1 MSQHSRSRVLR
12 TGVLAA
18 ATAGIVILAGCS
30 GSAPAGGTGDSD
42 GDQAFSFTFATSNNL
57 ESPYESLAKAYM
69 DANPDVK
76 ITLNPTPN
84 DKYGETIRTQL
95 QAGNASDVIQTTPGS
110 GDARGLIPLAEA
122 GFLEPLGD
130 TATGLVPAGS
140 EPIFEIDGETYG
152 QPMDFTIAAVVASMG
167 TAAMN
172 GLDEFPTDEESLYA
186 ACDALSADG
195 KSLLAL
201 AGAAGPNAGLTAQ
214 GIAATR
220 VYAEDPDWNTK
231 RADGDT
237 TFAESDG
244 WKDTLQTLIDL
255 KDGGCFQPGAEGGG
269 FDAITNGLAQGT
281 SVGSFIPSGSA
292 VEIATAAPA
301 EADFKVQPFPAA
313 DGGDPYILA
322 SSNYTISINAASKMK
337 PAAEEFVEWLAT
349 DEAQELYYE
358 KSGLLPISGYEN
370 LDLSD
375 TIYSPVVDL
384 IADGSYATLPNNIW
398 PNPSV
403 YEALQVGVQGLLTGQ
418 KTIDQVLQDMD
429 NAWGD

>member
-30 GSAPAGGTGDSD
+30 GSAPEGGTGDSG

-237 TFAESDG
+237 TFA
-244 WKDTLQTLIDL
+244 
-255 KDGGCFQPGAEGGG
+255 
-269 FDAITNGLAQGT
+269 
-281 SVGSFIPSGSA
+281 
-292 VEIATAAPA
+292 
-301 EADFKVQPFPAA
+301 
-313 DGGDPYILA
+313 
-322 SSNYTISINAASKMK
+322 
-337 PAAEEFVEWLAT
+337 
-349 DEAQELYYE
+349 
-358 KSGLLPISGYEN
+358 
-370 LDLSD
+370 
-375 TIYSPVVDL
+375 
-384 IADGSYATLPNNIW
+384 
-398 PNPSV
+398 
-403 YEALQVGVQGLLTGQ
+403 
-418 KTIDQVLQDMD
+418 
-429 NAWGD
+429 